1 MWKEYLKFSV
11 ELIICL
17 IIFGLLIFL
26 IQTKGIKTALLVCLV
41 CLIVF
46 GFIDCFLIRGSWFKI
61 NENLDNVESD
71 NNLSENDK
79 FLQKIQK
86 GYITNYK
93 DKGGLKIKNLEVSNN
108 IEGPALKEII
118 NLLYPVDSII
128 ISDKNPGETLGIGKW
143 KLLINEDENLRFVK
157 LANPNNSTIKDNN
170 LIGGDSG
177 VKLSQDQIPFHDH
190 NIFDYQTV
198 QGFTYHKVFCDTD
211 GATHKFVV
219 RSLIENGDEKTGVAD
234 EEVPHNNIPPFIAAN
249 FWVRIE

>member
-1 MWKEYLKFSV
+1 MWKEYLKFSI

-26 IQTKGIKTALLVCLV
+26 IQTKGLKTALIICLI

-46 GFIDCFLIRGSWFKI
+46 GIIDCFLIRGSWFKI
-61 NENLDNVESD
+61 SENLDNIESD

-79 FLQKIQK
+79 FLQKILK
-86 GYITNYK
+86 GYIK
-93 DKGGLKIKNLEVSNN
+93 DYEVDGGLKIKDLEVSGN

-118 NLLYPVDSII
+118 NLVYPIDSII
-128 ISDKNPGETLGIGKW
+128 ISDKNPEETLGIGKW
-143 KLLINEDENLRFVK
+143 KLLVDNKEDLRFIK
-157 LANPNNSTIKDNN
+157 LVNPNNLSIKDNN
-170 LIGGDSG
+170 LTGGESG
-177 VKLSQDQIPFHDH
+177 ISLSQDQIPYHDH

-198 QGFTYHKVFCDTD
+198 QGFTYHKVFCDSD

-219 RSLIENGDEKTGVAD
+219 RSLIEDGDKDTGLAD
-234 EEVPHNNIPPFIAAN
+234 EEAPHNNIPPFIAAN